1 MGITRRRFAGTS
13 LAVFAATATPLA
25 GAGRAGAQDATPAG
39 GATPTGS
46 YPALTSMTRQEYA
59 DQLLATFQMEEPG
72 SDGGQVIW
80 GNVSDISTVNP
91 LLGADD
97 PTNPLLGLV
106 FESLTSTNPLDGQ
119 PVPGLADSWERA
131 EDGVTYTFHISPDAT
146 FHDGSPVTANDV
158 AFSLDAQLNPDTGS
172 QYTSSV
178 DAAVASYRVID
189 DKTIE
194 IVSDGPRANFLFDLI
209 APVVQKALW
218 EGVPF
223 AEWAADP
230 GSTGQDPTRVVGSGP
245 FKFVEWVQ
253 GDHVTLE
260 RNPDYWDTVAGKV
273 PTIERLTMQVF
284 PDETTQ
290 VQALRTGQIDF
301 IDKAPPS
308 EVDGLSTTEGIVTS
322 TFPTFDFGFYYM
334 NLDPEKTPIFQ
345 DHAVRE
351 ALFRALDRE
360 AIIENIFLGFGEVAV
375 GTQSL
380 LSAAYAPDRIENAYP
395 FDLDAAKALLEEA
408 GWVDG
413 DGDGIREKDGV
424 PLQFQL
430 TYTEGVTTYEQLV
443 PYLQQQ
449 WREVG
454 ADMQPN
460 PVPFPTLLE
469 AITETHDFDAAL
481 LGFNW
486 VADPDQKAMFACD
499 QYNGGFNAGRYCNED
514 YDDIAYAADRELD
527 PERRLEMLIEASNIV
542 WNDLPIGIYRF
553 GEDTAASTA
562 RLHNFHPNDY
572 AYVVWAMPWVWLEQ

>member
-1 MGITRRRFAGTS
+1 
-13 LAVFAATATPLA
+13 V
-25 GAGRAGAQDATPAG
+25 
-39 GATPTGS
+39 
-46 YPALTSMTRQEYA
+46 
-59 DQLLATFQMEEPG
+59 
-72 SDGGQVIW
+72 
-80 GNVSDISTVNP
+80 VSKKV
-91 LLGADD
+91 
-97 PTNPLLGLV
+97 
-106 FESLTSTNPLDGQ
+106 
-119 PVPGLADSWERA
+119 
-131 EDGVTYTFHISPDAT
+131 
-146 FHDGSPVTANDV
+146 
-158 AFSLDAQLNPDTGS
+158 
-172 QYTSSV
+172 
-178 DAAVASYRVID
+178 
-189 DKTIE
+189 
-194 IVSDGPRANFLFDLI
+194 
-209 APVVQKALW
+209 W

-230 GSTGQDPTRVVGSGP
+230 GSTGQDPTRVIGSGP

-260 RNPDYWDTVAGKV
+260 RNPDYWDTVASKV

-290 VQALRTGQIDF
+290 VQALRTGQIDW
-301 IDKAPPS
+301 IDTTPPS
-308 EVDGLSTTEGIVTS
+308 EVEGLSTTEGIVTT

-380 LSAAYAPDRIENAYP
+380 LSAAYAPERIENAYP

-408 GWVDG
+408 GWVDA

-460 PVPFPTLLE
+460 PVPFPTLLA

-499 QYNGGFNAGRYCNED
+499 QYDGGFNAGRYCNEE
-514 YDDIAYAADRELD
+514 YDDLAHEADRELD
-527 PERRLEMLIEASNIV
+527 AERRLELLIEASNIV

-553 GEDTAASTA
+553 GEDTSSFTA

-572 AYVVWAMPWVWLEQ
+572 TYQVWAMPWVWLEQ